1 MSPEFKNLQAIIISF
16 FREVYGH
23 DLKHD
28 KANDLCDFLV
38 TRIRISEIQY
48 FLEHNDYPL
57 RDPDSKFSETRILD
71 LFKVLY
77 PVLLERK
84 KDEYLQVFLKGILNP
99 LLIQINT
106 QNKNI
111 LSKWFQNNSQF
122 NLAMTAYSNVS
133 FLGRSEFDMARSF
146 NEIDKELSERYFRK
160 SLASL
165 LKAREISIR
174 PTDRFNYGM
183 VGVAYHYISLSATS
197 PAEKKM
203 LLSEA
208 ISNMQAAEEL
218 GDYSTDHFQYLGFS
232 LFEFAC
238 IENELSDY
246 FRALDILE
254 ICYDKNTENSNGIV
268 SLARCNLNIG
278 INYSLQRDNNRL
290 AEENAFLKSRLPGSF
305 QMSPNYMRMVK
316 DSMTNRQY
324 VYRSARVINNSV
336 NQSFNYITI
345 DKGSIGGI
353 RPETA
358 VICPEG
364 IVGVVR
370 KVSSNYAT
378 VISLL
383 NTRLK
388 ISAKLNDTGHFGTVE
403 WGGTDP
409 EYVNLNEIPLHAHVK
424 PGDLIVTSGYSA
436 IFPEGIPIGNVV
448 EALHEEGE
456 SFYNIKVKLIVDFTQ
471 ISNVEVIENTYRGE
485 QIHLEKE
492 TEND

>member
-1 MSPEFKNLQAIIISF
+1 MRNVI
-16 FREVYGH
+16 R
-23 DLKHD
+23 
-28 KANDLCDFLV
+28 FLIQHHV
-38 TRIRISEIQY
+38 GVLFVFLEILSLILVFGYNPYHNAVFVSSSNRISG
-48 FLEHNDYPL
+48 
-57 RDPDSKFSETRILD
+57 
-71 LFKVLY
+71 VLY
-77 PVLLERK
+77 
-84 KDEYLQVFLKGILNP
+84 
-99 LLIQINT
+99 
-106 QNKNI
+106 
-111 LSKWFQNNSQF
+111 
-122 NLAMTAYSNVS
+122 
-133 FLGRSEFDMARSF
+133 ARTHA
-146 NEIDKELSERYFRK
+146 L
-160 SLASL
+160 
-165 LKAREISIR
+165 
-174 PTDRFNYGM
+174 T
-183 VGVAYHYISLSATS
+183 
-197 PAEKKM
+197 
-203 LLSEA
+203 
-208 ISNMQAAEEL
+208 
-218 GDYSTDHFQYLGFS
+218 HFF
-232 LFEFAC
+232 
-238 IENELSDY
+238 
-246 FRALDILE
+246 
-254 ICYDKNTENSNGIV
+254 
-268 SLARCNLNIG
+268 
-278 INYSLQRDNNRL
+278 SLQRDNNRL